1 MLFLWGENQTR
12 IMFQLVSAET
22 SSSFLSVTLRKLLWL
37 WSKRRRRR
45 KEGVIKS
52 EEEEKKEEWWR
63 VKKKKKRMSDKEK
76 RRRKEGVTKREEEG
90 GRKRENHRQ
99 SFLSLRLSVTEQTVW
114 VFLLEASS
122 PLRVTGRPANQHQHK
137 TPSRP
142 RGRRWR
148 RGRRGE
154 ERETPCPC
162 QGPNYLQREAG
173 GALIFLFP
181 ESMCCDSS
189 PFPFLMPVYFW
200 VQVSNC
206 PQASS
211 DLFLPVTVPFKHHPH
226 INIHKV
232 LMLTGHKLGRN
243 LITNLLIS
251 VKLVHIYICLFCIL
265 CYFRLCRR
273 TGSTR
278 PF

>member
-37 WSKRRRRR
+37 WSQRRRRR

-76 RRRKEGVTKREEEG
+76 RRRKEGVTKREEEEG

-173 GALIFLFP
+173 GLSYSYFLNR
-181 ESMCCDSS
+181 CAVTARH
-189 PFPFLMPVYFW
+189 FPF
-200 VQVSNC
+200 
-206 PQASS
+206 
-211 DLFLPVTVPFKHHPH
+211 
-226 INIHKV
+226 
-232 LMLTGHKLGRN
+232 
-243 LITNLLIS
+243 
-251 VKLVHIYICLFCIL
+251 
-265 CYFRLCRR
+265 
-273 TGSTR
+273 
-278 PF
+278 